1 LSKNKK
7 KVKQMRE
14 RRASQAQLAHE
25 FQKVYRERI
34 VKTTQEEKLMLKRRR
49 SMETIPKNDKLAYE
63 IRERMETRR
72 KIKEIEKLEHNM
84 IASNFIAKTR
94 ELNSHKPS
102 PPINLQKDI
111 PIQSPMSP
119 PPKNKLCNILKTSR
133 RSSLNK
139 SLEEEV
145 IRSYI
150 RSGSERSEESKQE
163 IKLEMK
169 QAIKQNITEEDKS
182 EGES

>member
-1 LSKNKK
+1 LSKNKE

-72 KIKEIEKLEHNM
+72 KIKEIEKIEHNM

-119 PPKNKLCNILKTSR
+119 PPKNKLYNILKTSR
-133 RSSLNK
+133 RISLTK

-145 IRSYI
+145 IISYI
-150 RSGSERSEESKQE
+150 KSGSEGSEESKQE
-163 IKLEMK
+163 MK
-169 QAIKQNITEEDKS
+169 QSIKQNITEEDKS